1 MAEGAGAAWSM
12 RPIVIV
18 LQHTVRWSCQTRRV
32 VVEELS
38 LVEEVVVVVTNRQVS
53 FSSGNGGAFRTFDGR
68 SPLLHTVHTQY
79 TLLVHADLPRSIVI
93 HSISCYLFCCFL
105 IKVARPSL

>member
-1 MAEGAGAAWSM
+1 M

-38 LVEEVVVVVTNRQVS
+38 LVEEVVVVVVTNRQVS

-68 SPLLHTVHTQY
+68 SPLLHTVHT
-79 TLLVHADLPRSIVI
+79 VHAVGPRRSASVDR
-93 HSISCYLFCCFL
+93 HT
-105 IKVARPSL
+105 